1 MDRSSPEKIV
11 WCYREWQPAYE
22 TLQDQVKYIR
32 DIPEEDKKL
41 EGDFSTRLLLIF
53 DDMMD
58 GKAIESIVDL
68 FTHKAHHRNTSVI
81 YITQNVFDRAAQ
93 HRTISLNAHYMA
105 FFKKPQRQ
113 ISNHS
118 LESPVKYA
126 PFNACLRR
134 CNLHSEFNFTDF
146 RQIEVKK

>member
-22 TLQDQVKYIR
+22 TLQDQVKFIR

-68 FTHKAHHRNTSVI
+68 FTHKAHHRNTSMI

-105 FFKKPQRQ
+105 FFKKTP
-113 ISNHS
+113 
-118 LESPVKYA
+118 ET
-126 PFNACLRR
+126 
-134 CNLHSEFNFTDF
+134 NLKS
-146 RQIEVKK
+146 QS